1 VPSTER
7 APNLPLYVG
16 DHLLYPNAGEPLR
29 RGADA
34 ELMFYIAYY
43 AAERGDLGATVEI
56 LNNGRVLASSPIE
69 MKPPGAGRM
78 QHVGTLPVAS
88 LPEGTYEL
96 RLRLR
101 QGEDEQL
108 RTAFFTIAG

>member
-1 VPSTER
+1 MPG
-7 APNLPLYVG
+7 A
-16 DHLLYPNAGEPLR
+16 EP
-29 RGADA
+29 
-34 ELMFYIAYY
+34 
-43 AAERGDLGATVEI
+43 
-56 LNNGRVLASSPIE
+56 GRV
-69 MKPPGAGRM
+69 

-108 RTAFFTIAG
+108 RTAYFTIAG